1 MSDKLFLYLVNGEKH
16 GKGFWKISLTTF
28 SDPLEEDSLFI
39 ECYRKEL
46 LGTEAAKKILN
57 AIELNIENLINDCRD
72 DGYKIISVDEGISY
86 DIPLT
91 ILEEIYDFWLYLYQD
106 NKLFK
111 KIFSLLLARERIK
124 FSDPAMVKALK
135 GFTGEWAQQIERL
148 HSYRPSSK
156 RAVFHRD
163 PMWSENISD
172 QLETLKNK

>member
-46 LGTEAAKKILN
+46 LGTEAAKNILN
-57 AIELNIENLINDCRD
+57 AIELNIKNLINDCRD

-91 ILEEIYDFWLYLYQD
+91 ILEEIYDFWLYLYRD
-106 NKLFK
+106 SRLFK
-111 KIFSLLLARERIK
+111 KIFSL
-124 FSDPAMVKALK
+124 SKAK
-135 GFTGEWAQQIERL
+135 
-148 HSYRPSSK
+148 
-156 RAVFHRD
+156 
-163 PMWSENISD
+163 
-172 QLETLKNK
+172 